1 MFGVCNLSIV
11 PIRKNG
17 DNKSEMIS
25 QLLYGDLYEVI
36 EKKEKWLLIKTVFDN
51 YQGWIEKNQFI
62 EIKSNQLFKELSKIE
77 CTH

>member
-1 MFGVCNLSIV
+1 MFGICNLSIV

-25 QLLYGDLYEVI
+25 QLLYRDIYEVI
-36 EKKEKWLLIKTVFDN
+36 KKERMAFNIVVFDN

-62 EIKSNQLFKELSKIE
+62 EIKSDQLFKEL
-77 CTH
+77 